1 MATQRKCPFVLE
13 HNHYGQTSWV
23 WMWCI
28 FKPASVL
35 TCIITTCTQCTASS
49 YSNITPS
56 STMCLTLIVHEAD
69 SDVRFESIINA
80 ESGLTVYNPFQTP
93 YCSVAYEKKDQE
105 DNEVPCTKGE
115 WDICNHKD
123 DESAC
128 HGWEEFHVVVHSR
141 NANQT
146 IASLIST
153 FGEPVD
159 PSDDMKKSSA
169 TQAPYVQARQAF
181 FIAGQ
186 NVAMGAERLNWYKK
200 RFILENE
207 KDALANIRFLRTKLQ
222 NSITELE
229 KATMKWE
236 KYVEQGK
243 MEPCPSKGF
252 EKHPFASLFEVPP
265 SAGTRISPNQ
275 LLKHTEP
282 LDLGRVHAVE
292 HVGEDLPGSPV
303 SEIYD
308 AIMTGM

>member
-1 MATQRKCPFVLE
+1 M
-13 HNHYGQTSWV
+13 

-28 FKPASVL
+28 FKLASVL
-35 TCIITTCTQCTASS
+35 TCIITTFTKYTASS
-49 YSNITPS
+49 YSNITSS

-69 SDVRFESIINA
+69 SDIRFESIINA
-80 ESGLTVYNPFQTP
+80 ESGLTVYNPFQMP
-93 YCSVAYEKKDQE
+93 YCSVVYEKKDQE

-128 HGWEEFHVVVHSR
+128 HGWEGFNVVVHSR

-159 PSDDMKKSSA
+159 LLDDMRKTSA
-169 TQAPYVQARQAF
+169 TQAPYVQVRQAF
-181 FIAGQ
+181 FAAGQ
-186 NVAMGAERLNWYKK
+186 NLAMDAERLNWHKK
-200 RFILENE
+200 QFILENG
-207 KDALANIRFLRTKLQ
+207 KDALATIRYLRIKLQ

-229 KATMKWE
+229 KATMTWE
-236 KYVEQGK
+236 KYAEQGK
-243 MEPCPSKGF
+243 MELCPSKGF

-265 SAGTRISPNQ
+265 NAGTRMSPNQ

-282 LDLGRVHAVE
+282 LGLGRVHVVE
-292 HVGEDLPGSPV
+292 HVGEDLPESPA
-303 SEIYD
+303 SEIHD
-308 AIMTGM
+308 AVMTGM